1 MHCCH
6 FCNVSFLTLNIVARK
21 LMSAEGLFSFCRAA
35 LRGPLE
41 LCRWSKCQ
49 LYVLTHYILTSISIS
64 ISIISWFRLINQIPP
79 YWHCISGNNYL
90 TKRALWLDDRGTGN
104 PIQCSE
110 KISFAVSDWTND
122 FSHTWKTS
130 FALLIGPNLFPNE
143 NLRHGFLVSKSQYL
157 YNKNSTSIIRTP
169 LHYGQFTW
177 SERDQIPYKLYLYNT
192 DTSLLRT
199 VHMVRKR
206 PNSIQT
212 LPL

>member
-21 LMSAEGLFSFCRAA
+21 LMSAEGLFLFCRAA
-35 LRGPLE
+35 LRGSMLE

-49 LYVLTHYILTSISIS
+49 LYVLTHYILISISVS
-64 ISIISWFRLINQIPP
+64 ISIISWFRFINQIRP
-79 YWHCISGNNYL
+79 YWYSISGNHERYGL
-90 TKRALWLDDRGTGN
+90 KTAGWGN

-130 FALLIGPNLFPNE
+130 FALLIGQNLFPNE

-157 YNKNSTSIIRTP
+157 YNKRISLTVKTWY
-169 LHYGQFTW
+169 LHVW
-177 SERDQIPYKLYLYNT
+177 R
-192 DTSLLRT
+192 
-199 VHMVRKR
+199 
-206 PNSIQT
+206 
-212 LPL
+212 